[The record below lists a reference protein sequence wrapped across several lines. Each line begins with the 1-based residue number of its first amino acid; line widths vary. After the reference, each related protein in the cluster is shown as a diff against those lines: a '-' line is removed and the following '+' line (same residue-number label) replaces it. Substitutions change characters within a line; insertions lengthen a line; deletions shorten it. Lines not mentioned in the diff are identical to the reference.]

1 MSTHHNDSLKSVDTI
16 VERSFQTTVADALD
30 LPDFIPYLKR
40 HKGIVGVTPERGRA
54 TVRVRYDV
62 RHLNFSDVQSLLGQ
76 AGAPA
81 RQGYCER
88 WRSGWLVNLDI
99 NIRDNAAHRPVCC
112 SRPPPGVGRGSPGR
126 GGS

>member
-1 MSTHHNDSLKSVDTI
+1 MKPHRHGNGKTAETI
-16 VERSFQTTVADALD
+16 VERSFQTTVPDALE

-40 HKGIVGVTPERGRA
+40 QKGILGVTPERGRA

-62 RHLNFSDVQSLLGQ
+62 RHLNFADVQYLLAQ

-88 WRSGWLVNLDI
+88 WRSGWFVNLDT

-126 GGS
+126 GDS